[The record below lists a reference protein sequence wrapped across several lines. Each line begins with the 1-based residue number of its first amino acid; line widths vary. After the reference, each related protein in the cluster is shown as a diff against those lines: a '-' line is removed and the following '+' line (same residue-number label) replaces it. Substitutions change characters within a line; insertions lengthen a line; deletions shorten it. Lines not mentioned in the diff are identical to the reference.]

1 MGDEAGSV
9 ELIAA
14 ALRAD
19 AADVTTL
26 IRVLANTLGDT
37 LPAGMVEVRRSRT
50 LSDRI
55 RGRGGSPVAVDVN
68 APETRLSLEVDPRSG
83 VGARAEVRRVVRGVV
98 ISRQELSVDEWVSA
112 LAAVVSDL
120 AERNADARAALD
132 RLLHG

>member
-132 RLLHG
+132 RLLNG